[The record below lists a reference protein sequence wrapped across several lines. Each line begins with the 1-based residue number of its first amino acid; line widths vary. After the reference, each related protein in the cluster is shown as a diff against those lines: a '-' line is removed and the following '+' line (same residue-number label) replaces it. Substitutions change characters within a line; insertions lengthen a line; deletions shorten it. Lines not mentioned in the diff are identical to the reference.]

1 MKHNANYWIEHL
13 NMKAHPEGG
22 YFVETYR
29 SEYKIEKEISSNH
42 YGGNRN
48 IASSIFYLIN
58 GEGFSAFHRMKSD
71 ENWYFH
77 DGSPI
82 VIYHFISDG
91 NLVTSTLGLNPHK
104 GYFPNITIPAGTWFA
119 AEIMDNDS
127 FGLASCVV
135 TPGFEFKDFELA
147 KQEEL
152 LSKYPQN
159 KELIKRFCMH

>member
-1 MKHNANYWIEHL
+1 MKHNSNYWIEHL
-13 NMKAHPEGG
+13 NMKPHPEGG

-29 SEYKIEKEISSNH
+29 SEYKIEKSVLPNQFDGS
-42 YGGNRN
+42 RN
-48 IASSIFYLIN
+48 IASSIFYLMK

-82 VIYHFISDG
+82 VIYYFTSDG
-91 NLVTSTLGLNPHK
+91 NMVTSILGLNPHQ
-104 GYFPNITIPAGTWFA
+104 GHIPNITVPAETWFA
-119 AEIMDNDS
+119 AEVLDKNS

-147 KQEEL
+147 RQEDL
-152 LSKYPQN
+152 LLEYPQN
-159 KELIKRFCMH
+159 RELIKRLCIR